1 VSAPAVRF
9 AGITRRF
16 PGVAAL
22 TDVGFDVAA
31 GSCHAIC
38 GENGAGKSTLGRI
51 LAGIDRPDAGT
62 ITLFGEAVRFRQ
74 PRDAMAAGVAI
85 VHQELAL
92 WPELSV
98 AENLGMGRMPR
109 RGPLVDRRALRA
121 HAEALLA
128 RVGAAID
135 PDRRMG
141 ALSIAEQQLVQI
153 AMAVGAD
160 ARIIIFDEPT
170 SSLGERETERL
181 YAVMAALRAQGTTTL
196 YVSHRMPEI
205 FRLCDTVTV
214 LRDGHHVATTPTAA
228 LDEAAIVEQMIGRRL
243 EQFYPSHAAGT
254 AGAPVL
260 EVEGLS
266 AAGGRVRDISFTL
279 RAGEVLGLAGL
290 VGAGRSEVA
299 RALFGLDPT
308 ARGRVRV
315 RGREA
320 TIRSPR
326 EAMALGL
333 GLVPED
339 RKGQGLVL
347 GMANRENGSLPSLPR
362 FASRGVVDRARES
375 AATGAAFAAMTMA
388 ADAEAATVTLSGG
401 NQQKV
406 VMAKWLTAESDLL
419 ILDEPTRGVDVGAKA
434 ELHAWIDRHAAAGGA
449 VLLITS
455 DMPELL
461 NLATRIL
468 VLREGRPAGE
478 LARADATQ
486 ASLLRLMSGLGAA

>member
-1 VSAPAVRF
+1 MSSFHSRF
-9 AGITRRF
+9 QT
-16 PGVAAL
+16 
-22 TDVGFDVAA
+22 
-31 GSCHAIC
+31 H
-38 GENGAGKSTLGRI
+38 
-51 LAGIDRPDAGT
+51 LARCLVFLLVP
-62 ITLFGEAVRFRQ
+62 V
-74 PRDAMAAGVAI
+74 P
-85 VHQELAL
+85 
-92 WPELSV
+92 
-98 AENLGMGRMPR
+98 GRM
-109 RGPLVDRRALRA
+109 
-121 HAEALLA
+121 
-128 RVGAAID
+128 
-135 PDRRMG
+135 
-141 ALSIAEQQLVQI
+141 Q
-153 AMAVGAD
+153 D
-160 ARIIIFDEPT
+160 AT
-170 SSLGERETERL
+170 
-181 YAVMAALRAQGTTTL
+181 
-196 YVSHRMPEI
+196 
-205 FRLCDTVTV
+205 
-214 LRDGHHVATTPTAA
+214 
-228 LDEAAIVEQMIGRRL
+228 
-243 EQFYPSHAAGT
+243 
-254 AGAPVL
+254 APVL
-260 EVEGLS
+260 SLADALARAASDNPSLAAHSYAQRAAEGLVEQ
-266 AAGGRVRDISFTL
+266 AGLRPNPTLEFTAENFMGTGRVQ
-279 RAGEVLGLAGL
+279 G
-290 VGAGRSEVA
+290 
-299 RALFGLDPT
+299 
-308 ARGRVRV
+308 V
-315 RGREA
+315 RGLEA